1 MKTMTLAPLAA
12 GLLLAFNAAA
22 QDHSQHQMPA
32 ATPQDHSQHQMPAA
46 TPQDHSQHRMPAPA
60 AQDHSQHQAKPKTK
74 PKPMQASG
82 PKASPEPAAKPVD
95 HAAMGHDMPP
105 EEPGPP
111 VDHSA
116 MGHGTPSRT
125 PAEPVEHAAR
135 GRDTPPEEPTPPVDP
150 SATGQGTPSPTPA
163 EPVDHAAMGHD
174 MPPEE
179 PTPSADH
186 SAMGHGAPPPTPA
199 EPVDHAAMGHAMPRP
214 HDQPITPIPVLTD
227 ADRAAAAP
235 PPNDHPVHDDTLQ
248 SFVLID
254 RLEGF
259 DADEG
264 RGMEWEAQAWIG
276 TDLHT
281 RWLRSEGERVTGN
294 LEDADLEVLYGR
306 SIARWWDV
314 VAGLRHHFEPGDA
327 QDMAVL
333 GVMGVAPYKFEVEAS
348 LYVGDSGYTGARLEL
363 EYETLLTNRWIL
375 QPAIE
380 VNIHGQDD
388 RSHGNGAG
396 LGTVEAGL
404 RLRYEF
410 TRQFAPYIGI
420 VHERAYGRTAE
431 FRLDDGENI
440 NDTRFVAGLRIWF

>member
-1 MKTMTLAPLAA
+1 MKTRILAGAQLAV
-12 GLLLAFNAAA
+12 GLMLAFDAPA

-32 ATPQDHSQHQMPAA
+32 PATQDHSQHQMPA
-46 TPQDHSQHRMPAPA
+46 PAV
-60 AQDHSQHQAKPKTK
+60 QDHSQHQQPKPKAKSKPKTEPEAK
-74 PKPMQASG
+74 QA
-82 PKASPEPAAKPVD
+82 APAAPEAVD
-95 HAAMGHDMPP
+95 HAAMGHDVPQEAPDPM
-105 EEPGPP
+105 
-111 VDHSA
+111 DHF
-116 MGHGTPSRT
+116 
-125 PAEPVEHAAR
+125 
-135 GRDTPPEEPTPPVDP
+135 
-150 SATGQGTPSPTPA
+150 
-163 EPVDHAAMGHD
+163 MGHD
-174 MPPEE
+174 MPR
-179 PTPSADH
+179 
-186 SAMGHGAPPPTPA
+186 PA
-199 EPVDHAAMGHAMPRP
+199 NQPV
-214 HDQPITPIPVLTD
+214 TPIPVLTD
-227 ADRAAAAP
+227 ADRAAAVP

-259 DADEG
+259 DADVG

-276 TDLHT
+276 TDLDKL
-281 RWLRSEGERVTGN
+281 WLRSEGDRVSGN

-314 VAGLRHHFEPGDA
+314 VAGLRHHFEPGDS

-388 RSHGNGAG
+388 RSHGNGSG

-410 TRQFAPYIGI
+410 TRQFAPYMGI
-420 VHERAYGRTAE
+420 VHERAYGRTAD
-431 FRLDDGENI
+431 FRRYDGENI
-440 NDTRFVAGLRIWF
+440 NDTRIVVGVRTWF

>member
-1 MKTMTLAPLAA
+1 MKTRSLTLAPLAA

-22 QDHSQHQMPA
+22 QDHSLHQMPA
-32 ATPQDHSQHQMPAA
+32 PATQDHSKHQMPAPAVQDHSQHQQPKPKAK
-46 TPQDHSQHRMPAPA
+46 P
-60 AQDHSQHQAKPKTK
+60 KPKTK
-74 PKPMQASG
+74 PEAKQA
-82 PKASPEPAAKPVD
+82 APAAQEAVN
-95 HAAMGHDMPP
+95 HAAMGHDVPQQAPDPM
-105 EEPGPP
+105 
-111 VDHSA
+111 DHSA
-116 MGHGTPSRT
+116 MGH
-125 PAEPVEHAAR
+125 
-135 GRDTPPEEPTPPVDP
+135 D
-150 SATGQGTPSPTPA
+150 
-163 EPVDHAAMGHD
+163 
-174 MPPEE
+174 
-179 PTPSADH
+179 
-186 SAMGHGAPPPTPA
+186 
-199 EPVDHAAMGHAMPRP
+199 MPRP
-214 HDQPITPIPVLTD
+214 ANQPVTPIPVLTD
-227 ADRAAAAP
+227 ADRAAAVP

-259 DADEG
+259 DTDEG

-276 TDLHT
+276 TDLDKL
-281 RWLRSEGERVTGN
+281 WLRSEGERVSGN

-314 VAGLRHHFEPGDA
+314 VAGLRHHFEPGDS

-388 RSHGNGAG
+388 RSHGNGSG

-410 TRQFAPYIGI
+410 TRQFAPYMGI
-420 VHERAYGRTAE
+420 VHERAYGRTAD
-431 FRLDDGENI
+431 FRRDDGENI
-440 NDTRFVAGLRIWF
+440 NDTRIVVGVRTWF